1 VAVCLDLIPSRECGN
16 LKSLRS
22 IAEYEIFTDYFK
34 FQEKNRE
41 RLKRD
46 LYETSNE
53 CSKANWD
60 GYDALP
66 ISMKTCNEAEKFLG
80 DLPFFLPIPCI
91 VPQPDGGI
99 AFEWL
104 GEEDKTF
111 IASFN
116 GEGIIYLSWYMG
128 NPNSTG
134 SCREILSNTIPSH
147 IAHRIRLVCGEDD
160 E

>member
-1 VAVCLDLIPSRECGN
+1 MVACLDLIPSQEYGDLEN
-16 LKSLRS
+16 LRS
-22 IAEYEIFTDYFK
+22 IAEYEIFTDYFRL
-34 FQEKNRE
+34 QEKNWK
-41 RLKRD
+41 RLKDD
-46 LYETSNE
+46 LDETSNE

-60 GYDALP
+60 GYNALP
-66 ISMKTCNEAEKFLG
+66 ISIETCNEATKFLD
-80 DLPFFLPIPCI
+80 DLPFFLPLPCI

-116 GEGIIYLSWYMG
+116 GEEIIYLSWYMG

-134 SCREILSNTIPSH
+134 NCREILSNAIPSYIVRH
-147 IAHRIRLVCGEDD
+147 IRLVCD
-160 E
+160 EYDE